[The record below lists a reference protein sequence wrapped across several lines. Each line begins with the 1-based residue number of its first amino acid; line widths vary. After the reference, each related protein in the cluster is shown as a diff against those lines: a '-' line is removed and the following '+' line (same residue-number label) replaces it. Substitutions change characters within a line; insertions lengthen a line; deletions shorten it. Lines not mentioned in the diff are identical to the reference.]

1 MTSKNGR
8 LEVAI
13 LSMDMET
20 GMVKIEVKE
29 GKLPWVIG
37 SGTIAAGIVIGIL
50 SVVYAKNP
58 GYINNSFLVVLAII
72 FAGAMMC
79 LCAKNRGIT
88 VQDEKL
94 CYKNCFG
101 KKKTFALSDIGYCSV
116 ALESGSSR
124 DYLILYDISGNKL
137 CKLEFNMKNT
147 DIFLRYL
154 VDNEIKI
161 ECSKKSD
168 MYLKWMVNT
177 RPIALG
183 EVRTVLKEVCDKA
196 DRLIAEWIKR
206 NENFGAQWKFG
217 LAFYMEDK
225 FGKEKQLWEQE
236 GAPAEVIDVL
246 WDDIRIE
253 LSGNFAEDR
262 KIILPEG
269 LFVVIEGYLQKDGKF
284 VIDRKDR
291 AVFVAAEL
299 MHVAKSMNMEEEL
312 KLYFCGDA
320 LEHISEQLLYYE
332 KVLPRR
338 RYHTGE
344 LELRHELYLEK

>member
-1 MTSKNGR
+1 
-8 LEVAI
+8 
-13 LSMDMET
+13 
-20 GMVKIEVKE
+20 MVKIEVKE

-37 SGTIAAGIVIGIL
+37 SGTIVAGMIIGIL

-58 GYINNSFLVVLAII
+58 VYIKNSFPIVLAII

-79 LCAKNRGIT
+79 LCAKNRSLT
-88 VQDEKL
+88 VQDEQL

-101 KKKTFALSDIGYCSV
+101 RKKAFALSNIGNCSV

-124 DYLILYDISGNKL
+124 DYLILYDISGSKL

-168 MYLKWMVNT
+168 MFLKWIVNT
-177 RPIALG
+177 RPIASG
-183 EVRTVLKEVCDKA
+183 EVKTVLKGVCDKA

-225 FGKEKQLWEQE
+225 FRQEKQLWEQE
-236 GAPAEVIDVL
+236 GAPKEVAEVL
-246 WDDIRIE
+246 
-253 LSGNFAEDR
+253 LEDSSET
-262 KIILPEG
+262 LPEG
-269 LFVVIEGYLQKDGKF
+269 LFIVLEGHLQKNGKF

-299 MHVAKSMNMEEEL
+299 MHVAKSMNMEEDL
-312 KLYFCGDA
+312 KIYFCGDA

-332 KVLPRR
+332 KVLPKR
-338 RYHTGE
+338 RYHTEE
-344 LELRHELYLEK
+344 LEFGHELYLEK

>member
-1 MTSKNGR
+1 M
-8 LEVAI
+8 I
-13 LSMDMET
+13 
-20 GMVKIEVKE
+20 KIEVKE

-37 SGTIAAGIVIGIL
+37 SGTIAAGMIIGIL

-58 GYINNSFLVVLAII
+58 VYIKNSFPIVLAII

-79 LCAKNRGIT
+79 LCAKNRGLT
-88 VQDEKL
+88 VQDEQL

-101 KKKTFALSDIGYCSV
+101 RKKTFALSDIGYCSA

-124 DYLILYDISGNKL
+124 DYLILYDVSGDKL

-147 DIFLRYL
+147 DMFLRYL

-168 MYLKWMVNT
+168 MYLKWLVNT

-183 EVRTVLKEVCDKA
+183 EVKTVLKDVCDKA

-225 FGKEKQLWEQE
+225 FGQEKQLWEQE
-236 GAPAEVIDVL
+236 GAPDGLIGGLWEVTTVGV
-246 WDDIRIE
+246 
-253 LSGNFAEDR
+253 SGSFAEAEEV
-262 KIILPEG
+262 ILPEG
-269 LFVVIEGYLQKDGKF
+269 LFVVIEGYLQKEGKF
-284 VIDRKDR
+284 VIDRKNH
-291 AVFVAAEL
+291 AVFVAAEV
-299 MHVAKSMNMEEEL
+299 MHVAKSMNMEEDL
-312 KLYFCGDA
+312 KIYFCGDA

-332 KVLPRR
+332 KVLPKR

-344 LELRHELYLEK
+344 LEIEHELYLEK

>member
-1 MTSKNGR
+1 M
-8 LEVAI
+8 I
-13 LSMDMET
+13 
-20 GMVKIEVKE
+20 KIEVKE

-72 FAGAMMC
+72 FSGAMMC
-79 LCAKNRGIT
+79 LCAKNRGLT
-88 VQDEKL
+88 VQDEQL

-101 KKKTFALSDIGYCSV
+101 KKKTFALSDIGYSSV

-124 DYLILYDISGNKL
+124 DYLILYDILGNKL
-137 CKLEFNMKNT
+137 CKLEFNMKNA
-147 DIFLRYL
+147 DVFLRYL

-168 MYLKWMVNT
+168 MFLKWIVNT
-177 RPIALG
+177 RPIASG
-183 EVRTVLKEVCDKA
+183 EVKAVLKEVCVKA

-225 FGKEKQLWEQE
+225 FGREKQLWEQE
-236 GAPAEVIDVL
+236 GAPKEMAEVL
-246 WDDIRIE
+246 
-253 LSGNFAEDR
+253 LEDR
-262 KIILPEG
+262 TDKLPEG
-269 LFVVIEGYLQKDGKF
+269 IFIVIEVYLQKDGKF
-284 VIDRKDR
+284 VIDRKER
-291 AVFVAAEL
+291 AVFAAAEL
-299 MHVAKSMNMEEEL
+299 MHVSKSMNMEEEL
-312 KLYFCGDA
+312 KIYFCGDA

-332 KVLPRR
+332 KVLPKR

-344 LELRHELYLEK
+344 LEFGHELYLEK

>member
-1 MTSKNGR
+1 M
-8 LEVAI
+8 I
-13 LSMDMET
+13 
-20 GMVKIEVKE
+20 KIEVKE
-29 GKLPWVIG
+29 GKLPWFIG
-37 SGTIAAGIVIGIL
+37 GGTIAAGVIIGIL
-50 SVVYAKNP
+50 LVVYAKDP
-58 GYINNSFLVVLAII
+58 RYIKNSFLFVLAII

-88 VQDEKL
+88 VQDEQL

-101 KKKTFALSDIGYCSV
+101 RKKTFALSDIGYCSV

-124 DYLILYDISGNKL
+124 DYLILYDILGNKL

-161 ECSKKSD
+161 DCSKKSD
-168 MYLKWMVNT
+168 MFLKWIVNT
-177 RPIALG
+177 RPIASG
-183 EVRTVLKEVCDKA
+183 EVKTVLKEVCDKA

-225 FGKEKQLWEQE
+225 FGQDKPLWEQE
-236 GAPAEVIDVL
+236 GAPKVTAEVLLENRAD
-246 WDDIRIE
+246 
-253 LSGNFAEDR
+253 
-262 KIILPEG
+262 KLPEG
-269 LFVVIEGYLQKDGKF
+269 LFIVIEGYLQKEGKF

-312 KLYFCGDA
+312 KIYFCGDA

-332 KVLPRR
+332 KVLPKR

-344 LELRHELYLEK
+344 LEFGHELYLEK